1 MGAFAA
7 LLLAGTIFAPI
18 AESEKAIAQRVG
30 ETFLRNHLVF
40 RPDLSWLDPEEPE
53 GPRRT
58 LVWVFRMGDKQ
69 MTTPAVSTV
78 VDASGRLVRADVLA
92 LPDCKGTPELCALAV
107 DEAEALLIARLDHL
121 EPGLEPWSTSLLF
134 NQGYQRFVW
143 AVSTVLKRDGSDS
156 EEGTM
161 LAIDAVTGEILD
173 RGGWFAAS

>member
-58 LVWVFRMGDKQ
+58 LVWVFRMGEKQ
-69 MTTPAVSTV
+69 MTEPAVSTV
-78 VDASGRLVRADVLA
+78 VDASGRLLRADVSA
-92 LPDCKGTPELCALAV
+92 LPDCKATPELCALAV

-121 EPGLEPWSTSLLF
+121 EPGLEPWSTSLHF
-134 NQGYQRFVW
+134 NHGYQRFVW
-143 AVSTVLKRDGSDS
+143 AVSTVLARNRDGG
-156 EEGTM
+156 EEGKM
-161 LAIDAVTGEILD
+161 LQIDAVTGKILG
-173 RGGWFAAS
+173 RGDWFAAS